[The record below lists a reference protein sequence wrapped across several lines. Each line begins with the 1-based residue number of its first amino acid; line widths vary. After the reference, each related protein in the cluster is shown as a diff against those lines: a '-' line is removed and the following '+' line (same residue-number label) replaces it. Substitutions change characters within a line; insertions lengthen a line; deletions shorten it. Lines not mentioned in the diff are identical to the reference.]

1 MDNKEITKRKI
12 LDVTCGLR
20 SIWFNKHNPAATFCD
35 NRKETLTDIWKTT
48 GGSSCY
54 TCVVDPDLQCDFT
67 DLPFADETYS
77 LVVFDPPHLTHG
89 GDNSWL
95 VKKYGKLEANWPN
108 MLHDGFKECMRV
120 LKTNG
125 TLIFKWSETQI
136 ALSEILRC
144 FDKEA
149 LLMQKSSKTSHFCVF
164 FKEE

>member
-1 MDNKEITKRKI
+1 MKPI
-12 LDVTCGLR
+12 LDVCCGGKMFYFDKDNKSVLFCDKR
-20 SIWFNKHNPAATFCD
+20 YFETKFNKV
-35 NRKETLTDIWKTT
+35 
-48 GGSSCY
+48 GGEGLFS
-54 TCVVDPDLQCDFT
+54 VKPDMIVDFKF
-67 DLPFADETYS
+67 LPFKDESFY
-77 LVVFDPPHLTHG
+77 LVIFDPPHIIHG
-89 GDNSWL
+89 SKKSFM
-95 VKKYGKLEANWPN
+95 VQKYGKLDKEFKINLAK
-108 MLHDGFKECMRV
+108 GFKECMRV